1 MTLLPPCT
9 WGPSD
14 YQTCRLPQSGPIL
27 GPDNSVPPCT
37 PAHSQVHGYL
47 PPSQGPGEGVGLGLE
62 GLKFFLG
69 SPASL
74 PAESALGAG
83 QQLLPN
89 LRYVLEGCLRGL
101 HQGGGGG
108 ALPLRTQLFPGPQPP
123 LAPDGAGALMV
134 EAEAGCSRPQFFL
147 HKGALL
153 SPLP

>member
-1 MTLLPPCT
+1 MQAHAVGSLSAPSIDTPTVTLLPPCT

-14 YQTCRLPQSGPIL
+14 HQTCRLPQSGPIL
-27 GPDNSVPPCT
+27 GAYNSVPPST
-37 PAHSQVHGYL
+37 PAHSQVHVYL

-83 QQLLPN
+83 QRVLPN

-108 ALPLRTQLFPGPQPP
+108 RSHSGLSSSLGLSPALPQMELEL
-123 LAPDGAGALMV
+123 
-134 EAEAGCSRPQFFL
+134 
-147 HKGALL
+147 
-153 SPLP
+153 